1 MNRNNF
7 KMAAKKKVL
16 LKKKAPPAKIE
27 KEPDYMVQIAE
38 PKMVRK
44 DLLESLREVIIFMQ
58 GYEKFKKVQEDK
70 VALFTTLKSDVKEL
84 NMLIEGQ
91 LKKYLPK
98 GKLRVS
104 HAVFQG
110 KKENVTENNVEIL
123 PAEKTQSKPQRTYQE
138 ERLPEQATVSR
149 NELEELESQLQ
160 DIENQL
166 RNIK

>member
-1 MNRNNF
+1 
-7 KMAAKKKVL
+7 MATKKKVL
-16 LKKKAPPAKIE
+16 LKKKALPAKSE

-70 VALFTTLKSDVKEL
+70 VALFTALKSDVKEL
-84 NMLIEGQ
+84 NILIDGQ

-123 PAEKTQSKPQRTYQE
+123 PIEKVSKLQKASHE
-138 ERLPEQATVSR
+138 ERLSERAAVSH
-149 NELEELESQLQ
+149 NELEELEAQLQ